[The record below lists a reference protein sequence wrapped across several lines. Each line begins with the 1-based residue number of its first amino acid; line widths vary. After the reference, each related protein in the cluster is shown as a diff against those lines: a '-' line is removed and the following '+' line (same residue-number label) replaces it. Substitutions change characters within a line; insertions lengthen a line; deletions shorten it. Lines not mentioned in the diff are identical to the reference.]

1 MTSFDTVRVAAIQA
15 TPVIL
20 DVEATIEKAERLLNE
35 AADAGA
41 RLAVLP
47 ECFVS
52 LYPSG
57 SWAGSTN
64 PWHEAFDALGARLW
78 ATAVAAPGPMLDR
91 LAAVCRQPDLHV
103 AVGVNA
109 RDSQRPGSLWNTLAS
124 FGPGGFIGKHRK
136 LMPT

>member
-20 DVEATIEKAERLLNE
+20 DVEGTIEKAERLLHE

-64 PWHEAFDALGARLW
+64 PWAGVFDELW
-78 ATAVAAPGPMLDR
+78 ERMWESSVDVPGPMLDR
-91 LAAVCRQPDLHV
+91 LPPPCPGAGPSPAA
-103 AVGVNA
+103 A
-109 RDSQRPGSLWNTLAS
+109 
-124 FGPGGFIGKHRK
+124 
-136 LMPT
+136 

>member
-1 MTSFDTVRVAAIQA
+1 MTSFDTVRVAALQA

-20 DVEATIEKAERLLNE
+20 DVEGTIEKAERLLGE
-35 AADAGA
+35 AADEGA

-64 PWHEAFDALGARLW
+64 TWNGVFDELW
-78 ATAVAAPGPMLDR
+78 ERMWESSVDVPGPVLDR
-91 LAAVCRQPDLHV
+91 LAAAP
-103 AVGVNA
+103 
-109 RDSQRPGSLWNTLAS
+109 PGR
-124 FGPGGFIGKHRK
+124 H
-136 LMPT
+136 

>member
-20 DVEATIEKAERLLNE
+20 DAEATIEKAERLLHE

-64 PWHEAFDALGARLW
+64 PWHRAFDELW
-78 ATAVAAPGPMLDR
+78 ERMWANSRRVPRPVIDR
-91 LAAVCRQPDLHV
+91 LAAVSRHGPLH
-103 AVGVNA
+103 
-109 RDSQRPGSLWNTLAS
+109 
-124 FGPGGFIGKHRK
+124 H
-136 LMPT
+136 